1 MHFQCSLSDLLPVV
15 NLVEKAVAAQDNIQV
30 LKGIYIS
37 AADNQVILT
46 ATNLELGI
54 RSEFPAHI
62 NQPGQAVVDGK
73 LLAALV
79 RTLPQEPVVFEL
91 TDQQLMITAG
101 AVEFSLTTMPPE
113 DFPQLPEIDDLVFTL
128 KSEQLLKLIKNT
140 IFACGKDDR
149 RPFVNGV
156 LFEISD
162 QMLHFAATDIN
173 RLAYDAV
180 KIEQQLP
187 DTQLLIPMKTLQEL
201 QRSMPGDE
209 TEIKIAFNTKHV
221 IFEYGKTKITTR
233 LIDDRFP
240 KYKNLFPQDEPIRIS
255 AGRQILMAAVERAAL
270 IDSDDGSQI
279 VIFDAADGVLEIRT
293 PASSKGRSKE
303 TINVEHE
310 GENGAAAF
318 SAKYIL
324 DMLKAVDADQI
335 LFHFNSDLRQALMKG
350 DHDPDQKYI
359 LMPIRLN

>member
-37 AADNQVILT
+37 AADNQVTLT

-128 KSEQLLKLIKNT
+128 KSEQLLKLIKT
-140 IFACGKDDR
+140 RFS
-149 RPFVNGV
+149 P
-156 LFEISD
+156 
-162 QMLHFAATDIN
+162 AARMT
-173 RLAYDAV
+173 
-180 KIEQQLP
+180 
-187 DTQLLIPMKTLQEL
+187 
-201 QRSMPGDE
+201 G
-209 TEIKIAFNTKHV
+209 
-221 IFEYGKTKITTR
+221 
-233 LIDDRFP
+233 
-240 KYKNLFPQDEPIRIS
+240 
-255 AGRQILMAAVERAAL
+255 
-270 IDSDDGSQI
+270 
-279 VIFDAADGVLEIRT
+279 
-293 PASSKGRSKE
+293 GRSSTVCCLRFLIKCF
-303 TINVEHE
+303 TLPLQTSTVWPMTL
-310 GENGAAAF
+310 
-318 SAKYIL
+318 SKS
-324 DMLKAVDADQI
+324 
-335 LFHFNSDLRQALMKG
+335 NSSC
-350 DHDPDQKYI
+350 
-359 LMPIRLN
+359 PIPSC